1 MFTYKF
7 LGSGG
12 VCPLPNRDLTA
23 LYVQN
28 QGTSLLIDC
37 GENTQVAAKRS
48 DVSLFNISAILLT
61 HLHADHI
68 LGLPGLFSSF
78 AQGNRTKPLVIY
90 GPTGTI
96 PAVSACLKLVSQI
109 TFSVLPIE
117 IKAKETISFPDMNVS
132 VIPLQHSITCY
143 GYAITVDRQPAYNA
157 NVVEQKGLTSE
168 IVSLLQKGYA
178 IERSNEYIDIQTL
191 FGDIRDTFK
200 LVYATDTG
208 YCNALVNACTDANV
222 AILDA
227 SYGDASLIPKDN
239 SKISKKPA
247 DIHMTFSQAATV
259 ASRANVKN
267 LILTHFTPTMPDP
280 DNYLFNATKIFP
292 NSVCAYTGLGL
303 DDDYASN
310 SNDNDLVIRVS
321 AVTMNRFLKDS
332 LGVIATRLIAK
343 FENNV
348 CCLQD
353 TNGTCVRVQIIKT
366 NYLLNN
372 SFCSYDTAIENRK
385 DAKSLLVVRMLRLC
399 SIAKKGG
406 SNAKRR

>member
-37 GENTQVAAKRS
+37 GENTQVAAMRS
-48 DVSLFNISAILLT
+48 NVSLFNISAIFLT

-90 GPTGTI
+90 GPAGTI

-117 IKAKETISFPDMNVS
+117 IKSKETLSFPDMDIS

-143 GYAITVDRQPAYNA
+143 GYAITVDRKPAYDA
-157 NVVEQKGLTSE
+157 NIVEQKGLTSE

-178 IERSNEYIDIQTL
+178 IERDDEYIDIHTL
-191 FGDIRDTFK
+191 FGDNRDTFK

-208 YCNALVNACTDANV
+208 YCNALVNGCKDANV
-222 AILDA
+222 AILDG
-227 SYGDASLIPKDN
+227 SYGDTSLIPRDN

-259 ASRANVKN
+259 ASKANVKN
-267 LILTHFTPTMPDP
+267 LILTHFTPTMPNPED
-280 DNYLFNATKIFP
+280 YLFNATKIFP

-303 DDDYASN
+303 DDDYAS
-310 SNDNDLVIRVS
+310 STADNDLVVRVS
-321 AVTMNRFLKDS
+321 PRTMNRLRKDS
-332 LGVIATRLIAK
+332 IGIILTRLIDK

-353 TNGTCVRVQIIKT
+353 PDGTCVKVQIIKT
-366 NYLLNN
+366 NYLFNN
-372 SFCSYDTAIENRK
+372 SFCSYDIAAENRR
-385 DAKSLLVVRMLRLC
+385 DAKSLLVIRMLRLC
-399 SIAKKGG
+399 NVAKKGG
-406 SNAKRR
+406 PNAK